1 MLSIL
6 DILLF
11 SISYIQ
17 QILANCPPFINLPE
31 ASRCCVSF
39 EEHISLCK
47 LAKIRKYNE
56 TFNSNSIIC
65 LLHAFHH
72 KKHDFFL
79 TLPILN
85 IQVEKEKEK
94 RGPSTVPHP
103 MHSSSSNTSNLIFP
117 AALSLE
123 RLTFNRQVKLTSC
136 FKSIDKQ
143 NNPLAFSFLY
153 FDDCCAL
160 GKVTYDKII
169 TSRVQD
175 HWSLFWRRL

>member
-6 DILLF
+6 NILLF

-56 TFNSNSIIC
+56 TLNSNSIIC

-103 MHSSSSNTSNLIFP
+103 MHSSSSNTSNLNFP
-117 AALSLE
+117 CGAITRA
-123 RLTFNRQVKLTSC
+123 FNLQSTSKAH
-136 FKSIDKQ
+136 FV
-143 NNPLAFSFLY
+143 L
-153 FDDCCAL
+153 
-160 GKVTYDKII
+160 
-169 TSRVQD
+169 
-175 HWSLFWRRL
+175 

>member
-1 MLSIL
+1 MYLATHESVTVARGQRQENTDRVRNKSDCKIRYRSLSKKNNALFPMLSIL

-56 TFNSNSIIC
+56 TFNSKSIIC

-103 MHSSSSNTSNLIFP
+103 MHSSSSNTSN
-117 AALSLE
+117 
-123 RLTFNRQVKLTSC
+123 
-136 FKSIDKQ
+136 
-143 NNPLAFSFLY
+143 
-153 FDDCCAL
+153 
-160 GKVTYDKII
+160 
-169 TSRVQD
+169 
-175 HWSLFWRRL
+175 